1 MTVNV
6 LSAIDSVPT
15 RLGPKVFVATMNETF
30 PVPAPGPALT
40 TATHETLLT
49 ASQAHAAGAVTV
61 VLPNPPSA
69 VNAWLVDSIENVH
82 ALGAACVTVK
92 VLPAIVI
99 VPVRVV
105 VPVYA
110 ATVNVA
116 LPDPLPLEPA
126 IMVIHGALLL
136 AVHAQPAPALTV
148 LLPVPPW
155 LLNVW
160 LVGDVEYEQ
169 AAPACVT
176 LNVVPAIVSVPLRL
190 VVDVFAATEKPA
202 LPAPEPVAPLVTVI
216 QVALLVVL
224 HVQPEAAV
232 TEVPPE
238 PPAAP
243 KDWLVD
249 EMLYEQLAF
258 ACVTVNVAPAIVSV
272 PLRLVMA
279 VLAAT
284 VKLVLPGPDPEAPL
298 VTVIHDALLLAVH
311 AQPAPAVTALEL
323 VPPAAVNDW
332 FAGEML

>member
-1 MTVNV
+1 M
-6 LSAIDSVPT
+6 
-15 RLGPKVFVATMNETF
+15 
-30 PVPAPGPALT
+30 T

-190 VVDVFAATEKPA
+190 VIAVF
-202 LPAPEPVAPLVTVI
+202 
-216 QVALLVVL
+216 
-224 HVQPEAAV
+224 
-232 TEVPPE
+232 
-238 PPAAP
+238 
-243 KDWLVD
+243 
-249 EMLYEQLAF
+249 
-258 ACVTVNVAPAIVSV
+258 
-272 PLRLVMA
+272 
-279 VLAAT
+279 AAT

-332 FAGEML
+332 LAGEMV